1 MTMRLTVLAI
11 VLGAG
16 VLTGCV
22 SIDEKTHPAYAPME
36 PIQYEQPE
44 AGISPASLYSEQR
57 GMSLFA
63 DTRARE
69 VGDIISVV
77 LVESTSA
84 AKSADTEVSRGTDV
98 GVEAPTLFGQPFNF
112 GHNDRYDL
120 SQSISASSSFSGDGS
135 SNQSNRLTGT
145 IAVQVSR
152 VLPNGNLM
160 VQGEKWI
167 ALNQGDEFIQLRGIV
182 RPEDISPTNSIAS
195 TQVADARISYGGTGI
210 LDEANKPGWLTVF
223 FNSPLNPF

>member
-1 MTMRLTVLAI
+1 MKKLLVSAMA
-11 VLGAG
+11 VLG
-16 VLTGCV
+16 LTTLSGCI
-22 SIDEKTHPAYAPME
+22 SIDQKGHPAYAPME
-36 PIQYEQPE
+36 PIVYNQPTT
-44 AGISPASLYSEQR
+44 GVSPASLYSEQR
-57 GMSLFA
+57 GLSLFA

-77 LVESTSA
+77 LVEATSA
-84 AKSADTEVSRGTDV
+84 AKSADTAVSRGTEV

-112 GHNDRYDL
+112 GADKRYDL
-120 SQSISASSSFSGDGS
+120 SQSIGASSTFSGDGA

-145 IAVQVSR
+145 IAVQVAR

-182 RPEDISPTNSIAS
+182 RPEDISPTNTIAS

-210 LDEANKPGWLTVF
+210 LDEANKPGWLNLF